1 VDKPI
6 FLKTLKK
13 YFPNYFLFFKN
24 PFLKIS
30 DFNIRHFKLYFISL
44 HITTNMKN
52 KKVLKKIK
60 SPKRLTNRMKA
71 ELAKRYSLFIPR
83 EEFKALTDEQKDYVR
98 LLNLFQT

>member
-1 VDKPI
+1 
-6 FLKTLKK
+6 
-13 YFPNYFLFFKN
+13 
-24 PFLKIS
+24 
-30 DFNIRHFKLYFISL
+30 
-44 HITTNMKN
+44 MKN